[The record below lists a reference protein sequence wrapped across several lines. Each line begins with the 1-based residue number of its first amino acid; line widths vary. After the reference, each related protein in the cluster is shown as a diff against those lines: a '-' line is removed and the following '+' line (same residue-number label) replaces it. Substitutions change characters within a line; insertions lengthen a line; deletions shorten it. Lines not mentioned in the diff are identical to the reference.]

1 MKDVGHDWAYLP
13 DAGEVFAQ
21 LMDRVDELAD
31 FERFH
36 FQGHW
41 DADGTEMI
49 TAIRKVV
56 GQPSLPVKPLPWFI
70 FKLASPF
77 NETMRELYATR
88 PLWQT
93 PIRLDNQKLARVL
106 GKEPP
111 TPLQTAVEATLRGL
125 GCIG

>member
-70 FKLASPF
+70 FKSRLL
-77 NETMRELYATR
+77 RCK
-88 PLWQT
+88 PLSK
-93 PIRLDNQKLARVL
+93 RLFGAWAVL
-106 GKEPP
+106 GRPSW
-111 TPLQTAVEATLRGL
+111 RL
-125 GCIG
+125 GKQE